1 MKKQDKTKDVSYAI
15 IYKRFLTDN
24 GYYLFFPCQC
34 IEGYYDQTD
43 KSFMDVYNH
52 LYYSLLNYNI
62 NTP

>member
-1 MKKQDKTKDVSYAI
+1 MKKQDKTKDISYAI

-34 IEGYYDQTD
+34 IEGDYDQTD

-52 LYYSLLNYNI
+52 LYYSCLKDK
-62 NTP
+62 T